1 MKYFGALKAG
11 STIANTWAITHATN
25 KYVIADL
32 NILRLL
38 NSAMYFLK
46 FTLNQS
52 SFLFNKIQFFTLIIS
67 AGLERLEAT
76 EKGLRQKDEYPK
88 SSA

>member
-1 MKYFGALKAG
+1 MINIKIKVFMKYFGALNAG
-11 STIANTWAITHATN
+11 RTIANIWVITQATN

-32 NILRLL
+32 NTLRLL

-52 SFLFNKIQFFTLIIS
+52 
-67 AGLERLEAT
+67 
-76 EKGLRQKDEYPK
+76 
-88 SSA
+88 

>member
-32 NILRLL
+32 NTLRLL

-52 SFLFNKIQFFTLIIS
+52 
-67 AGLERLEAT
+67 
-76 EKGLRQKDEYPK
+76 
-88 SSA
+88 